1 MDHVAQRRE
10 RIIQCLTKEGLDA
23 LVVSHPLNVT
33 YLSGFTGEASYL
45 IFTRDRTIL
54 VSDMRF
60 FEQIAEE
67 CPGLETHIRPPTQT
81 IYQAASEV
89 LGKLGVTSVGFES
102 NHWTVAEREMIGD
115 LNKTVNF
122 KGASDRVEKLRAV
135 KDPTEI
141 AEIRASIAIA
151 ERAFSVFRT
160 LLRPEDREKDLHDAM
175 EMYIRR
181 CGGTGTA
188 FPTIVATGE
197 RAALPHAPPTER
209 AVGPTEMI
217 LVDWGASG
225 RLYKSDL
232 TRVLV
237 PRKNAPF
244 HSLDTVDGNASR
256 AKLAEIY
263 AIVLKAQEKAI
274 AAIRPGAK
282 ASEVDAAARGL
293 IAEAGYG
300 PQFGH
305 GLGHGF
311 GLQIHEAPFMRPGAE
326 VVLEAG
332 MVVTVEPGVY
342 LAGWGG
348 VRIEDDILVTP
359 DGREMLTH
367 TPRQLDEMVL
377 DW

>member
-10 RIIQCLTKEGLDA
+10 RLTQCLSKEGLDA
-23 LVVSHPLNVT
+23 LLVSHPLNVT

-45 IFTRDRTIL
+45 VFTRERTIL

-81 IYQAASEV
+81 IYQAASDV

-102 NHWTVAEREMIGD
+102 NHWTVAEREMLGD
-115 LNKTVNF
+115 LNKTVTF
-122 KGASDRVEKLRAV
+122 KGAADRVEKLRAV
-135 KDPTEI
+135 KDTSEI
-141 AEIRASIAIA
+141 AEIRESIAIA
-151 ERAFSVFRT
+151 ERAFTVFRT
-160 LLRPEDREKDLHDAM
+160 LMRPEDREKDLHDAM

-209 AVGPTEMI
+209 TVGQSEMI
-217 LVDWGASG
+217 LVDWGACG

-244 HSLDTVDGNASR
+244 HHSRTADGNASR

-263 AIVLKAQEKAI
+263 AIVLQAQQKAI
-274 AAIRPGAK
+274 AALRPGVK
-282 ASEVDAAARGL
+282 GSEVDAAARGW
-293 IAEAGYG
+293 IADAGYG

-305 GLGHGF
+305 GIGHGF
-311 GLQIHEAPFMRPGAE
+311 GLQIHEAPFMRPNAE
-326 VVLEAG
+326 IVLEAG
-332 MVVTVEPGVY
+332 MVVTVEPGIY
-342 LAGWGG
+342 LSGWGG

-359 DGREMLTH
+359 DGHEVLTQ
-367 TPRQLDEMVL
+367 TPRQLDEMIL